1 MEARL
6 LRTHLA
12 VAVLLFVAAT
22 YRTPNFVVNAPT
34 DEVAQQVGTYAEHYR
49 RELARA
55 WVGKELPNWY
65 RPCSVDVKVGNV
77 GAGGS
82 TTFSF
87 DHGEVFGWR
96 MVVQGTLD
104 RILVSVL
111 PHEVSHTVF
120 ACHFRRPLPRWAD
133 EGAATLAE
141 DDEEQQRQTRM
152 LEGRLAEG
160 RCYPL
165 RKLFNMSEYP
175 RDVLALYAQGFSVAR
190 FLIGQKGEATY
201 LACLGDAL
209 RTGWDPAIKKHYG
222 FGDVEDLE
230 QNWVAWVNQGSP
242 DLEPESPE
250 STPLDP
256 LPFAQR
262 PKPNI
267 IFRGQAPDESEASI
281 TDHRG
286 PSLGKE
292 PIALASVSGSGW
304 RPAGAGLAHKDVP
317 PPRAPAG
324 PATKSN
330 ASDDAPSLTRRSNE
344 PVSLE
349 GALSEA
355 RTKAVS
361 APRDLRD
368 PDSTTPGT
376 ARRAASNTPARRDPD
391 DRLRV
396 GSTKR
401 QPLHKRIAL
410 PPGQVPVVR
419 TIIQGEM
426 SSVPARRP
434 PVRRLAIGPVY
445 SARPYSFA
453 PT

>member
-1 MEARL
+1 
-6 LRTHLA
+6 
-12 VAVLLFVAAT
+12 
-22 YRTPNFVVNAPT
+22 
-34 DEVAQQVGTYAEHYR
+34 
-49 RELARA
+49 
-55 WVGKELPNWY
+55 
-65 RPCSVDVKVGNV
+65 
-77 GAGGS
+77 
-82 TTFSF
+82 
-87 DHGEVFGWR
+87 
-96 MVVQGTLD
+96 
-104 RILVSVL
+104 
-111 PHEVSHTVF
+111 
-120 ACHFRRPLPRWAD
+120 
-133 EGAATLAE
+133 
-141 DDEEQQRQTRM
+141 
-152 LEGRLAEG
+152 
-160 RCYPL
+160 
-165 RKLFNMSEYP
+165 
-175 RDVLALYAQGFSVAR
+175 
-190 FLIGQKGEATY
+190 
-201 LACLGDAL
+201 
-209 RTGWDPAIKKHYG
+209 
-222 FGDVEDLE
+222 
-230 QNWVAWVNQGSP
+230 
-242 DLEPESPE
+242 
-250 STPLDP
+250 
-256 LPFAQR
+256 
-262 PKPNI
+262 
-267 IFRGQAPDESEASI
+267 
-281 TDHRG
+281 
-286 PSLGKE
+286 
-292 PIALASVSGSGW
+292 
-304 RPAGAGLAHKDVP
+304 LAHKDVP